1 MGQSDSIMGRNDFWL
16 GRSDWGRN
24 GQWGEMTGYQPQTY
38 PVKQKVTTCINF
50 EVRGD
55 TKLLY
60 AD

>member
-1 MGQSDSIMGRNDFWL
+1 
-16 GRSDWGRN
+16 
-24 GQWGEMTGYQPQTY
+24 MTGYQPQTY

-60 AD
+60 ADNEKYLRFKSSGGQGGGGL